1 MKLKQ
6 ERLLCSSKL
15 FACPRSAQQL
25 LAVRHKLCC
34 WCCWVMP
41 YLLWALG
48 EEVQTIVDSIFQQT
62 HVPGQSTG
70 NYAWVEAKHFN
81 VASLQP
87 A

>member
-1 MKLKQ
+1 
-6 ERLLCSSKL
+6 
-15 FACPRSAQQL
+15 
-25 LAVRHKLCC
+25 
-34 WCCWVMP
+34 MP